1 MQKMLIIEDLS
12 ALGQISM
19 VSAISVATIMNVKP
33 ALLPTII
40 LSTQS
45 EGFGDPVSLTLEQ
58 WQNKAIKHWNNLE
71 QEFDTMMI
79 GYIGCISG
87 VQNILSFLPLIR
99 KKKLVVDPAMADQGS
114 LYPNLPLTYP
124 SMISTLC
131 QYADVIVPNLTEA
144 CLLAK
149 VDYANDSIN
158 QSKLNQLVD
167 KLVQRFPSTE
177 IIITGVPLA
186 NKLVVVYVNKKN
198 IASPMIW
205 SVESI
210 ARHFYGTG
218 DIFTAIV
225 SACLAKKMSTEKAVK
240 IAINALELAVK
251 DSAQLTDHELLYGL
265 KMTRLQ
271 EYLLDIEGNE
281 IDEK

>member
-45 EGFGDPVSLTLEQ
+45 EGFGAPVSLTLEQ
-58 WQNKAIKHWNNLE
+58 WQNKAIEHWNNLE

-149 VDYANDSIN
+149 VDYANDSLN

-186 NKLVVVYVNKKN
+186 NKLAVVYVNKQN
-198 IASPMIW
+198 IASPMLW

-251 DSAQLTDHELLYGL
+251 DSAQLTCLLY
-265 KMTRLQ
+265 TSPSPR
-271 EYLLDIEGNE
+271 D
-281 IDEK
+281 